1 MTEIYKSIVFDYF
14 YEFLFQFYNDKF
26 KLLILVSFKIFI
38 IIYKNDIKNNFNSF
52 YILILTLINRF

>member
-38 IIYKNDIKNNFNSF
+38 TEIYQIG
-52 YILILTLINRF
+52 